1 MPDNARMHESAP
13 YTCRVEPV
21 QTLDETTLSAMTAL
35 YLSAYDATNEALFRS
50 DLADKDEVLL
60 LRCGRE
66 LVGFTTLRSFP
77 FRWRDES
84 LQVVFSGD
92 TIVDPRH
99 WGQTALSFAWVR
111 HMAVLKQR
119 RPDHRLVWWLLVK
132 GHRTYRYL
140 DVFARHYHPRAGHP
154 DTALAELAD
163 ALASAAFPGQ
173 FQPHTGVVAFEPS
186 RGQLKPA
193 LAEPRP
199 EELAR
204 APVRFFL
211 ERNPGFRAGHELV
224 CLCDMEPA
232 NMKPLTLRLFRS
244 AQSPIP
250 AT

>member
-1 MPDNARMHESAP
+1 MHESAP

-21 QTLDETTLSAMTAL
+21 QNLDQTTLGAMTAL
-35 YLSAYDATNEALFRS
+35 YLSAYDATSEDLFRR

-60 LRCGRE
+60 LHCGHE

-77 FRWRDES
+77 FRWRDEP

-111 HMAVLKQR
+111 HMRVLKQR
-119 RPDHRLVWWLLVK
+119 RPHDRLVWWLLVK

-140 DVFARHYHPRAGHP
+140 EVFARHYHPRPGHP
-154 DTALAELAD
+154 DPGLAELAH
-163 ALASAAFPGQ
+163 ALAQTAYPDQ
-173 FQPHTGVVAFEPS
+173 FQPQTGVVAFAPS
-186 RGQLKPA
+186 RGQLKPE

-199 EELAR
+199 EEHSR
-204 APVRFFL
+204 AAVRFFL
-211 ERNPGFRAGHELV
+211 ERNPGFRVGHELV
-224 CLCDMEPA
+224 CVCDVEPA

-244 AQSPIP
+244 AQHPPSDP
-250 AT
+250 